1 MFILS
6 LIIQFSYCT
15 IIGIDLGSD
24 TIKVAVGSRYS
35 QVHLVK
41 NIYSNDVTPNIFSYS
56 DNSHWAFGEGAID
69 QCRLYPESCIQNQR
83 LPTDNNLYFS
93 GNPLKGYQ
101 IVALS
106 LIHILQTVK
115 NIEKIVDEMKVV
127 VAIPPSMTLRERSYL
142 YSALAISGVNCIQ
155 FITSTY
161 APIETYVNEHK
172 YYSKYDNTAVFI
184 DIGHEG
190 VRVSGFE
197 FDNTQITQKFGQY
210 NDNIGGKSIDENL
223 LKLIIDKYRLRLS
236 SYNHHQNDHEY
247 QRNRISLLS
256 EIRKVREQLT
266 FKSKITFNF
275 MSKSITLTR
284 KDIDDCSK
292 EIKNSLKDMIQILKQ
307 QHQDLLRSNTVHL
320 IGGCSQIPCLQ
331 DYINKLLP
339 KCKQLKTMDLISS
352 VCKGAVYLIDSEIQT
367 NIKVHNPLVSTEI
380 IMKTGSEVFKLF
392 SYDNKENF
400 NPVARLNNINKF
412 QVFQVIDKNDN
423 NHEFTRFT
431 INVPNNN
438 NNYYYSNTIDVGF
451 TLNYYLMPI
460 PDQPMLIQQ
469 FNSQIPLQIE
479 YDKIGWEISP
489 EELAK
494 SKTLINSMVNGINQ
508 RLRMESHLNPIEEYK
523 KRIQNKL
530 QQYGFWNLKKIAFN

>member
-1 MFILS
+1 
-6 LIIQFSYCT
+6 
-15 IIGIDLGSD
+15 
-24 TIKVAVGSRYS
+24 
-35 QVHLVK
+35 
-41 NIYSNDVTPNIFSYS
+41 
-56 DNSHWAFGEGAID
+56 
-69 QCRLYPESCIQNQR
+69 
-83 LPTDNNLYFS
+83 
-93 GNPLKGYQ
+93 
-101 IVALS
+101 
-106 LIHILQTVK
+106 
-115 NIEKIVDEMKVV
+115 
-127 VAIPPSMTLRERSYL
+127 
-142 YSALAISGVNCIQ
+142 
-155 FITSTY
+155 
-161 APIETYVNEHK
+161 
-172 YYSKYDNTAVFI
+172 
-184 DIGHEG
+184 
-190 VRVSGFE
+190 
-197 FDNTQITQKFGQY
+197 
-210 NDNIGGKSIDENL
+210 
-223 LKLIIDKYRLRLS
+223 
-236 SYNHHQNDHEY
+236 
-247 QRNRISLLS
+247 
-256 EIRKVREQLT
+256 
-266 FKSKITFNF
+266 
-275 MSKSITLTR
+275 
-284 KDIDDCSK
+284 
-292 EIKNSLKDMIQILKQ
+292 
-307 QHQDLLRSNTVHL
+307 
-320 IGGCSQIPCLQ
+320 
-331 DYINKLLP
+331 
-339 KCKQLKTMDLISS
+339 MDPISS
-352 VCKGAVYLIDSEIQT
+352 VCKGAVYLIDSDIQT

-530 QQYGFWNLKKIAFN
+530 QNYGFWNLKKIAFNGICYHIDSLYRSCLGNNNHCPEDNMNRILQEFKSLVRSVLKIDDDDDDFNNNQYNYNYNNYNYNFNNNDYSYNYDDNYLIC